1 MATAQDVLK
10 TIVRLE
16 GAEAYQSGMKGV
28 SSAVENAAAKQR
40 ILMQMQA
47 QQAASYGVLGATLL
61 GLSGKWVKLAG
72 TMEQSNIAFTTLLK
86 SGSQAKQFVKDLQQ
100 FAAATPFEFMDL
112 QGQAKRLLAFG
123 FAAKD
128 VIPMLTT
135 LGDAVGSLGGGQETL
150 GRVIVAMGQ
159 VNAKGRL
166 MGQEMLQLAEAGIP
180 VYQIFQDELGL
191 TGDEMRRVGEKGIEA
206 SRAIPALMRGLD
218 KAYGGGMAAQMGTL
232 DQSLSTLADNLAI
245 TGAALGKGM
254 LVPIKATVQALTAMT
269 GAVGK
274 LSEEQ
279 QSVIGTAIGLVG
291 TIATIKGAIRGYQ
304 AAQIGINLLLAEK
317 AKLELAN
324 AAATNV
330 GTNATLAAAAAE
342 RQYLEARGGSGIGG
356 AMLGNRGAFEPGWYA
371 AQQAQR
377 ARMGEGVGAAATGA
391 SIGSKIGAGLAGL
404 LTPMNLLIAGL
415 FGLYAMYQTMV
426 VPAMRD
432 MTDSLESH
440 RDMSRTAS
448 ANYGIYYQ
456 SRSNPNLKYDDGMPT
471 PEKWE
476 ADTGWKYSGK
486 LGKYDPAYKAA
497 RAGAM
502 EEDLGP
508 VKDPNFKRYE
518 NSQVKKLMAEDV
530 EYQRS
535 WLEELQRGYENAN
548 VSASA
553 LRDTNAQIAQLMNE
567 EAEIRA
573 QAALELYNL
582 ANLEGDSEKH
592 ANLVKEA
599 REQELAAFKLRNDA
613 AAVSLETENKI
624 LEAVKKQGEEKSK
637 LAGILT
643 DYNKLAY
650 GEGSQ
655 QHIASVGYEANVLS
669 LRAQEALIMGD
680 IAEAYSLAAE
690 SMTTY
695 KEIQDAIYN
704 GMEKIL
710 GVGDAYTDYLRSIGM
725 DKQADA
731 YQRNVMATQY
741 AQKAQFAFSVG
752 DIQGGYRAAAQAE
765 TLART
770 GDDDLLGR
778 AGYRKGALTGALSGE
793 NLNSPLYQQYKD
805 LPYTGQINPTAL
817 SAERMTITIN
827 NNYSA
832 GPDYQKRE
840 SKRIQGDMNN
850 TQYYSSFT
858 W

>member
-1 MATAQDVLK
+1 M
-10 TIVRLE
+10 I
-16 GAEAYQSGMKGV
+16 
-28 SSAVENAAAKQR
+28 
-40 ILMQMQA
+40 
-47 QQAASYGVLGATLL
+47 
-61 GLSGKWVKLAG
+61 
-72 TMEQSNIAFTTLLK
+72 
-86 SGSQAKQFVKDLQQ
+86 
-100 FAAATPFEFMDL
+100 
-112 QGQAKRLLAFG
+112 
-123 FAAKD
+123 
-128 VIPMLTT
+128 
-135 LGDAVGSLGGGQETL
+135 
-150 GRVIVAMGQ
+150 
-159 VNAKGRL
+159 
-166 MGQEMLQLAEAGIP
+166 
-180 VYQIFQDELGL
+180 
-191 TGDEMRRVGEKGIEA
+191 
-206 SRAIPALMRGLD
+206 
-218 KAYGGGMAAQMGTL
+218 
-232 DQSLSTLADNLAI
+232 
-245 TGAALGKGM
+245 
-254 LVPIKATVQALTAMT
+254 ATV
-269 GAVGK
+269 
-274 LSEEQ
+274 
-279 QSVIGTAIGLVG
+279 
-291 TIATIKGAIRGYQ
+291 KGALRGYQ

-342 RQYLEARGGSGIGG
+342 RQYLAARGGSGIGG

-377 ARMGEGVGAAATGA
+377 ASMGAGVGAAATGA

-440 RDMSRTAS
+440 RDMSRTA
-448 ANYGIYYQ
+448 NQQYGITFQ
-456 SRSNPNLKYDDGMPT
+456 SRSNPNVKYDTMPD

-508 VKDPNFKRYE
+508 VKNPNFKRYE
-518 NSQVKKLMAEDV
+518 NTQIKKLMAEDV

-553 LRDTNAQIAQLMNE
+553 LRDTSAQIAQLMNE

-592 ANLVKEA
+592 ASLVKEA

-613 AAVSLETENKI
+613 AAISLDTEKKI
-624 LEAVKKQGEEKSK
+624 LEAVKKQGEEKSR

-643 DYNKLAY
+643 NYNKLAY
-650 GEGSQ
+650 GENSSEYMSAMGIEQS
-655 QHIASVGYEANVLS
+655 VLS
-669 LRAQEALIMGD
+669 SRSQEAWLMGD
-680 IAEAYSLAAE
+680 IAEAYSLASDA
-690 SMTTY
+690 MNTY
-695 KEIQDAIYN
+695 KNIQEAIYN
-704 GMEKIL
+704 GMQKVL
-710 GVGDAYTDYLRSIGM
+710 GIGSAYTEYLRSIGM
-725 DKQADA
+725 GKQAEQ
-731 YQRNVMATQY
+731 YERQQLSGQY
-741 AQKAQFAFSVG
+741 AILAQKYFADG
-752 DIQGGYRAAAQAE
+752 DLESGYKAAAQAE
-765 TLART
+765 TLARSGKSGGGLF
-770 GDDDLLGR
+770 GDTTAYSGR
-778 AGYRKGALTGALSGE
+778 ALTGAVPNMGGRVTV
-793 NLNSPLYQQYKD
+793 Q
-805 LPYTGQINPTAL
+805 
-817 SAERMTITIN
+817 MN
-827 NNYSA
+827 NNFSA